1 MEVLQELFTQSPFK
15 DLGENELK
23 KIAHTIRLKEFSERT
38 YLIKQD
44 RMIHQFGFIK
54 SGSANLVVRDIDG
67 NEITCGFLKKGDCF
81 GEMSVFADEI
91 SPFSIIC
98 AEPVAAYIRSREDFF
113 HMIEICPNLRNFFC
127 QTALNR
133 ILNVFQTINVS
144 VKFRPGT
151 TGFPKA
157 PQGIRKSLL
166 YIEKNYME
174 PLTLDEVA
182 SESGMSKYHFSRV
195 FKAETGRSFSGYLN
209 RKRFEVAKSL
219 MEYHDMNIT
228 EACFAVGFND
238 PSYFSRVFRR
248 LEGITPSSYR
258 KGLRIDRR
266 KRFV

>member
-1 MEVLQELFTQSPFK
+1 VEVLQKLFTQSPFR
-15 DLGENELK
+15 DLRDNELK
-23 KIAHTIRLKEFSERT
+23 KIARTIQIREFPEGT
-38 YLIKQD
+38 YLIEQG
-44 RMIHQFGFIK
+44 RMIHRFGFIK
-54 SGSANLVVRDIDG
+54 SGSAGLVVRDIDG

-81 GEMSVFADEI
+81 GEMSVFADVI

-113 HMIEICPNLRNFFC
+113 QIITTYPNLRNFFC

-133 ILNVFQTINVS
+133 MLNVFQTINVS

-182 SESGMSKYHFSRV
+182 RKSGMSKYHFSRV

-209 RKRFEVAKSL
+209 QKRIEAAKIL

-238 PSYFSRVFRR
+238 LSYFSRVFRK
-248 LEGITPSSYR
+248 LEGVTPSSYR

-266 KRFV
+266 KRFG